1 MLSFDEL
8 TLDQIK
14 LGYIESNDELICIFC
29 EKKYKVGQIYKIGEN
44 LYDAHTAVKQH
55 MIDEH
60 NHVLGEL
67 LELDKKSLSMS
78 DVQKRMISYFASK
91 KTDKEIAEITH
102 TTLSTVRQQR
112 YQLKEKARQAKVFL
126 AICELSDDV
135 RDFKAYID
143 IHQSATMVDDR
154 YLTTLKEEH
163 DILDKLFDS
172 LEPLKLNRL
181 PSKQKQKVVVLK
193 RISEQFDIDKEYTEK
208 EINEIIESIYD
219 DYVTI
224 RRYMIE
230 YGFLKRT
237 NDGTTYWK
245 P

>member
-14 LGYIESNDELICIFC
+14 AGYIESNDELICIFC

-44 LYDAHTAVKQH
+44 LFDAHTAVKQH

-78 DVQKRMISYFASK
+78 DVQKRMVSYFASK

-126 AICELSDDV
+126 AIYELSEDV
-135 RDFKAYID
+135 NDFKAYID

-154 YLTTLKEEH
+154 YLTTLKEER

-172 LEPLKLNRL
+172 LDPLKLNRL
-181 PSKQKQKVVVLK
+181 PAKQKQKVVVLK
-193 RISEQFDIDKEYTEK
+193 RISEQFDTDKEYMEK
-208 EINEIIESIYD
+208 EVNAIIESIYD
-219 DYVTI
+219 DYVTV

-237 NDGTTYWK
+237 DDGTKYWK